1 MAGRAAARKVVERMG
16 RQNGYIPPELLERM
30 KEQFP
35 DDYDKFVG
43 PVESLKNLAAAS
55 VKTLAQNLYSSS
67 AKFVFEL
74 LQNYDDNQYTSLSAD
89 RSPSV
94 SFHIYSDRIIASCN
108 EDGFTEAN
116 VTAICSVGQS
126 SKKNGGHGS
135 SGADGMGY
143 TGEKGIGFKSV
154 FMAAEDVHIQS
165 GDYSFRFQYGKGDSG
180 LGMTTPI
187 WTDTDESL
195 EDNESHI
202 TLTLRRDGTPDE
214 IERRRAIIREQF
226 LTIHDSILLF
236 MRKLEHI
243 EVLFYDDD
251 DDDIIK
257 SSTSYHVERQP
268 NNRTTVKKCTMTFD
282 EEGNVLDTTET
293 VKHYIMIKH
302 VVPNLAPNDNRTDL
316 DGTSRSD
323 GVVVLGFP
331 ITAQSVPVLKN
342 EYLFAFLPVKQMGFK
357 FLIHAD
363 FVTQANREDIVTTSE
378 RNQGLADGIADA
390 FIKAVLWF
398 RDHQELQYT
407 WMRYLPH
414 DQEYPWGSFWQG
426 VISNI
431 RDRLARTPIMRP
443 LDQGRPHRL
452 ICDSRRLPNSMLDQD
467 GEPLIKDVVLGRY
480 TSRRYI
486 SKQYKRKDLLLL
498 GDYGLAEMSIDEWLV
513 RVAMD
518 VTSTDSAI
526 KSFLSESHQEKQDW
540 GKRVADLLVTACN
553 SAQLSARVR
562 ELQVIPL
569 RNKTWISVD
578 PARPVYYPHVK
589 TNNPN
594 MDLDIPPMLDF
605 DVIEASAVAN
615 SSWKHLFDKLGVKT
629 ASTAVVRD
637 AIVSRHSQK
646 FKGGFMISGFVAHIR
661 FLYQTHHTT
670 QPPYSYKGLFVICD
684 EQNIARLCSTAD
696 YYISDQS
703 PYGVGLLLPA
713 EGGTLASEYGHTLH
727 EMYMANVPSLPTPQ
741 SLSWKEWLYTFIGVR
756 RHLRLVDKD
765 GKSLS
770 TICRYIAEHRPE
782 KFVGFL
788 QAIWGKEML
797 SAATKKIAIEQLSR
811 IEVLCRDGSK
821 ASLSST
827 YLPLDGLE
835 KIARRF
841 MADEFFPW
849 LQLEVDINEFQ
860 TFPTEWL
867 PLDEAFNL
875 GHRCSPV
882 TFLLDI
888 LQHIAKGNVDAAS
901 VNNPERI
908 YSLYVRLQSEV
919 GASASPEEELKLE
932 KQIRDCFTSQ
942 KLIYLP
948 ARGTIEAR
956 WADPNGC
963 VTESL
968 VDFLHKA
975 SLFLICEKHFPKV
988 YSRDGSSLKTFF
1000 AKTLDINPFS
1010 WSDVINEVI
1019 FLKEARADIDMLRSL
1034 YTSIQDRQKS
1044 NHKKDPVEAQKNYGR
1059 LRDKFTDNALILGFQ
1074 NNNVAG
1080 SGGGDA
1086 NWNTPAQCL
1095 WTTSE
1100 TQIPGRLSLNNLY
1113 PDLYDFF
1120 VKGLGVE
1127 TMTIKMVYDK
1137 LVGAPMTIEETK
1149 QTIRSFSAMLGG
1161 AKDDA
1166 PKKLDVTALLAK
1178 QIFPVRMPTNRGGGV
1193 KLCKGT
1199 DDFALVDRESLAEA
1213 FAGQAKLL
1221 NFDLETTRQLQ
1232 PFLKWAGLRARGLS
1246 NLVEEISC
1254 VAGDDKQIISSRDRN
1269 IRYKAR
1275 ALLSIAHAFDSPR
1288 LGSSPEH
1295 LYCLI
1300 LCADTYLTDRI
1311 TSELRLQQDG
1321 QTIKVEQA
1329 AASFHFAE
1337 SPNGLQIHVRRDEV
1351 SQEMCFNGTLAK
1363 RICKWLMTDQRK
1375 NICEEISSKM
1385 VQAVQAVLSSKK
1397 TAMKGIL
1404 DLHGVRFLD
1413 VPDGQKADDF
1423 TDEEDE
1429 DVEGDEDDYED
1440 EDVEG
1445 DEDDYED
1452 DDTPNSEH
1460 DNTLDSIDVDA
1471 GEDLYITSMMAR
1483 SSISGTRVAPLPENY
1498 VPGVFGSRV
1507 VSVAADTYATDYT
1520 DLLNLVVQAAQQA
1533 SIPMYGATQRSAI
1546 LENTDTSF
1554 RIRRWLQHAAALE
1567 KFQQIGAAGELFS
1580 TIRRYARGHASYADM
1595 PDWTGRE
1602 TADITY
1608 ADTDGV
1614 LTQLL
1619 IEKGYLSSEGWSGAR
1634 PQYFIEVKATV
1645 SANIETPFFMSG
1657 GQYERMQNLSDNEG
1671 GGSHENVYMIVRVFG
1686 LGSGFVG
1693 YKILVDPEKMRRR
1706 GELAFTTP
1714 EKWSVVVR

>member
-202 TLTLRRDGTPDE
+202 TLTLR
-214 IERRRAIIREQF
+214 
-226 LTIHDSILLF
+226 L
-236 MRKLEHI
+236 
-243 EVLFYDDD
+243 
-251 DDDIIK
+251 
-257 SSTSYHVERQP
+257 
-268 NNRTTVKKCTMTFD
+268 
-282 EEGNVLDTTET
+282 
-293 VKHYIMIKH
+293 KHYIMIKH

-431 RDRLARTPIMRP
+431 RDRLA
-443 LDQGRPHRL
+443 H
-452 ICDSRRLPNSMLDQD
+452 
-467 GEPLIKDVVLGRY
+467 
-480 TSRRYI
+480 
-486 SKQYKRKDLLLL
+486 
-498 GDYGLAEMSIDEWLV
+498 
-513 RVAMD
+513 
-518 VTSTDSAI
+518 
-526 KSFLSESHQEKQDW
+526 
-540 GKRVADLLVTACN
+540 
-553 SAQLSARVR
+553 
-562 ELQVIPL
+562 
-569 RNKTWISVD
+569 

-637 AIVSRHSQK
+637 AIV
-646 FKGGFMISGFVAHIR
+646 
-661 FLYQTHHTT
+661 
-670 QPPYSYKGLFVICD
+670 
-684 EQNIARLCSTAD
+684 TAD

-713 EGGTLASEYGHTLH
+713 EGGTLASD
-727 EMYMANVPSLPTPQ
+727 LPTPQ

-782 KFVGFL
+782 K
-788 QAIWGKEML
+788 
-797 SAATKKIAIEQLSR
+797 